1 MSASKR
7 MKQKERLTDVSVA
20 MAQNWTTSG
29 GERNLWAALAVSLLL
44 HGVLLSLHFKFPEAS
59 RAFQEKA
66 LDIIL
71 VNAKSA
77 GKPTDAQVLAQA
89 NLDGGGNSQQDRR
102 VKTPLPPSP
111 RQQAG
116 NDLEQAQKRVQALEA
131 QQRKLLELAKS
142 QAALPSA
149 NEQAP
154 QPAPEPALSGR
165 DLMSTAL
172 QMARLQGEIARDTE
186 EYNKRPRMK
195 AVGLRA
201 EEFSGAAYLDAW
213 ERKVE
218 RIGTLNF
225 PEQARGRMY
234 GNVTVWVELRQDG
247 SLHKYEIRRSAGLK
261 VLDEAALRIVR
272 MGAPYGDVPRAF
284 IGDYDTIGFA
294 RTFRFVR
301 GDQVEAT
308 N

>member
-1 MSASKR
+1 MSR
-7 MKQKERLTDVSVA
+7 LMKNKEQWTDVNGV
-20 MAQNWTTSG
+20 MALKWTASG
-29 GERNLWAALAVSLLL
+29 SERNLWVALAVSLLL

-59 RAFQEKA
+59 RAIQDKA

-77 GKPTDAQVLAQA
+77 TKPTEAQALAQA
-89 NLDGGGNSQQDRR
+89 NLDGGGNSEQNRR
-102 VKTPLPPSP
+102 VRTPLPPSH

-131 QQRKLLELAKS
+131 QQRKLLELARS

-154 QPAPEPALSGR
+154 QPSPEPALSGR

-201 EEFSGAAYLDAW
+201 EEYSGAAYLEEW

-218 RIGTLNF
+218 KIGTLNF
-225 PEQARGRMY
+225 PEQAKGRMY

-261 VLDEAALRIVR
+261 VLDDAALRIVR
-272 MGAPYGDVPRAF
+272 MGSPYGDVPRAF

-301 GDQVEAT
+301 GDQVEAA